1 MFVHKLKKS
10 YFTSESKMVEL
21 NQNNNSK
28 QPDRL
33 DAVRKLYFNLEMNE

>member
-1 MFVHKLKKS
+1 MFVHKLKNS

>member
-1 MFVHKLKKS
+1 MFVHKLKNS
-10 YFTSESKMVEL
+10 YFTSESEMVEL

>member
-1 MFVHKLKKS
+1 MFVLKLKNS